1 MEKLGVALVGLGK
14 LSEEQL
20 APAFKKTKRCRLAAI
35 VSGTPKKL
43 KDWGAKYK
51 IPEENRY
58 SYENFDDI
66 ADNSEVDIVY
76 VVLPNAMH
84 AEYTIRAARAR
95 KHVLC
100 EKPMEVSVR
109 KCEQMIEA
117 CQSAKVQLAVAYRL
131 QFEPHHLEMM
141 RLAHEEKFGA
151 VKLIE
156 ASFGF
161 KIGEP
166 NQWRLKKAL
175 SGGGSLMDVGI
186 YALQGAR
193 YITQEEPIEVTAFET
208 KTDRKKFKEVDEAI
222 FWTMK
227 FPSGVMAN
235 CGCNYVADDMDRLRV
250 HADEGWFELE
260 PAYEYGGLKG
270 KTSEG
275 PLKIKQTDHF
285 ATEMDEFAKCINA
298 GRKIKISGEEGL
310 KDVRVLMAVY
320 ESVRKGRPVK
330 LARGR

>member
-14 LSEEQL
+14 LSEEQI
-20 APAFKKTKRCRLAAI
+20 APALKKTKHCRLAAL
-35 VSGTPKKL
+35 VSGTPNKL
-43 KDWGAKYK
+43 KEWGAKYK
-51 IPEENRY
+51 IPEESRY

-66 ADNSEVDIVY
+66 AENPDVDIVY

-84 AEYTIRAARAR
+84 GEFTIRAARAG

-117 CQSAKVQLAVAYRL
+117 CKRAKVQLAVAYRL

-141 RLAHEEKFGA
+141 RLAHEEKFGG

-166 NQWRLKKAL
+166 VQWRLKKAL

-186 YALQGAR
+186 YALQAAR

-208 KTDRKKFKEVDEAI
+208 KTDRKKFKEVDESI

-250 HADEGWFELE
+250 YADEGWFELE
-260 PAYEYGGLKG
+260 PAYEYGGLKAR
-270 KTSEG
+270 TSDG

-285 ATEMDEFAKCINA
+285 ATEMDEFAKCVKE
-298 GRKIKISGEEGL
+298 GKQIKISGEEGL
-310 KDVRVLMAVY
+310 KDVRALMAVY
-320 ESVRKGRPVK
+320 ESIRKGKPIK
-330 LARGR
+330 LTSSR

>member
-14 LSEEQL
+14 LSEEQI
-20 APAFKKTKRCRLAAI
+20 APAFRKTKHCRLSAI

-51 IPEENRY
+51 IPEESRY
-58 SYENFDDI
+58 SYDSFDSITENPD
-66 ADNSEVDIVY
+66 VDFVY

-84 AEYTIRAARAR
+84 AEYTIRAARAG

-109 KCEQMIEA
+109 RCEQMIEA
-117 CQSAKVQLAVAYRL
+117 CRRAKRQLAIGYRL

-141 RLAHEEKFGA
+141 RLAREKKFGA
-151 VKLIE
+151 VKLVE

-161 KIGEP
+161 KIGGA

-175 SGGGSLMDVGI
+175 SGGGALMDVGI
-186 YALQGAR
+186 YALQAAR
-193 YITQEEPIEVTAFET
+193 YVTGEEPVEVTAFET
-208 KTDRKKFKEVDEAI
+208 KTDRKKFAQVDESI

-235 CGCNYVADDMDRLRV
+235 CGCNYVSDDMDRLRV
-250 HADEGWFELE
+250 FAEKGWFELE
-260 PAYEYGGLKG
+260 PAYEYSGLKG
-270 KTSEG
+270 RTSKG
-275 PLKIKQTDHF
+275 VLKIKQTDHF
-285 ATEMDEFAKCINA
+285 ATEMDDFAKCILE
-298 GRKIKISGEEGL
+298 GRPTKVPGEEGL

-320 ESVRKGRPVK
+320 ESIRKGRPVK
-330 LARGR
+330 LKQ